1 MVPQANNEC
10 FKPGGNMVEVEL
22 SGCFILHH
30 VNKWILHWL
39 HLLYSLNLIFPWKM
53 RFDLIRKNVT
63 WIMGFYM
70 HLTKS
75 VHGGILV
82 RKLKSSNF

>member
-63 WIMGFYM
+63 WIMGFYDSLFTLQSQCM
-70 HLTKS
+70 VAYWLE
-75 VHGGILV
+75 
-82 RKLKSSNF
+82 N

>member
-10 FKPGGNMVEVEL
+10 FKPGGNMVDVEL

-63 WIMGFYM
+63 WIMGFYDSLCTLQSQCM
-70 HLTKS
+70 VAYWLE
-75 VHGGILV
+75 
-82 RKLKSSNF
+82 N